1 MGFNANCG
9 KMQCRAGDA
18 RAAGWEGHY
27 SFFVAALPI
36 YCLRILD
43 VTPGYLN
50 RLAASPR
57 Q

>member
-1 MGFNANCG
+1 
-9 KMQCRAGDA
+9 MQWRAGDA
-18 RAAGWEGHY
+18 RATVWEEHY

-43 VTPGYLN
+43 VTLGYLN
-50 RLAASPR
+50 QLAASPR